1 MQKIELLGGKLE
13 VVLLESALTAMLSK
27 LEHQSDIYNVADDV
41 ANLLEQVE
49 YIKATWEK
57 N

>member
-27 LEHQSDIYNVADDV
+27 LKHQSDIYNVADDV

-49 YIKATWEK
+49 YIKATWEE